1 MDEITGLIEGVG
13 LLLIIIVPLCFIFV
27 YYDEETK
34 RKQNQKME
42 ATDKEN
48 TFSVCCEKEN
58 RFAIPEEQK
67 ANKLRYCSKKRY
79 LKIRI
84 KRKRVRKNLKKQ
96 NQPKMYSKNREEQI

>member
-1 MDEITGLIEGVG
+1 MDEIMGLIAGGG
-13 LLLIIIVPLCFIFV
+13 LLLITIAPLYFIFV

-58 RFAIPEEQK
+58 RFATPEEQK
-67 ANKLRYCSKKRY
+67 ANKSRSCSKKRY

-84 KRKRVRKNLKKQ
+84 KRK
-96 NQPKMYSKNREEQI
+96 E